1 MRSETRERTREC
13 ALAAETA
20 LSLHEYVAARMS
32 WDYRVFR
39 AHASKAKFC
48 LNLAERGV
56 HGETGVGEREEEV
69 GIWAPECIIE
79 L

>member
-13 ALAAETA
+13 ALAPETA
-20 LSLHEYVAARMS
+20 LSLREYVATRTS
-32 WDYRVFR
+32 RDHRVFR
-39 AHASKAKFC
+39 ARAGKAKFC
-48 LNLAERGV
+48 LNLAECGV
-56 HGETGVGEREEEV
+56 HGETGVGEQEEEV